1 MLLARVL
8 VAECVVGKGGGSAG
22 ESALLS
28 IRDADD
34 EPDVEKRSGA
44 TQTISKAMLI
54 PQRITV
60 VLANCEG
67 VDSLEA
73 VVTVLL
79 HTYRLGRAIELSPAT
94 GLRYDWFCLRTH
106 LCACSVGRGVSSE

>member
-1 MLLARVL
+1 MPLARVL
-8 VAECVVGKGGGSAG
+8 VAEWTVGKDGGSAG
-22 ESALLS
+22 KSALLS

-44 TQTISKAMLI
+44 TQTITTAMHI
-54 PQRITV
+54 PQRTTV
-60 VLANCEG
+60 IFAKCEG
-67 VDSLEA
+67 VDSLGA

-106 LCACSVGRGVSSE
+106 LCA